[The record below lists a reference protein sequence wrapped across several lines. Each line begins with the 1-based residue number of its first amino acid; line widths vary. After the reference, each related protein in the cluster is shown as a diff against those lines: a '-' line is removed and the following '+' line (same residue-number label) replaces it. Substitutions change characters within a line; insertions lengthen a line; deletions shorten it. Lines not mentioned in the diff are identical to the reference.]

1 MDPNGYKF
9 INLDMDNKR
18 GFYITCNPCLNIDI
32 KDIVGKIEFLDTT
45 LGNIF
50 VDMLNKGVDFSI
62 NPFGTGEMDDNGDI
76 TNFNLI
82 GFTIHKEE
90 SWD

>member
-1 MDPNGYKF
+1 ML
-9 INLDMDNKR
+9 I
-18 GFYITCNPCLNIDI
+18 
-32 KDIVGKIEFLDTT
+32 
-45 LGNIF
+45 
-50 VDMLNKGVDFSI
+50 DMLNKGEDFSI
-62 NPFGTGEMDDNGDI
+62 KPFGTGEMDDNGEL